1 MDDWLDGVPWDKY
14 FKTDIPL
21 CIIMSHLSFEGQ
33 SKVSYCLECSEKHG
47 QTAKILLR
55 EALQRATADGPD
67 SEGVV
72 EKVRGVVEELSGFED
87 DTNTV
92 ENPKVSVLNNMA
104 REIRK
109 TIYASQAEIGGA
121 TMDILEQVKKD
132 LDHLVDETYNVRQ
145 TEECPTCKI
154 EVKTEKA
161 VEKAPSLDEYGKSV
175 SEKRR
180 QFLEEIRGVVG

>member
-1 MDDWLDGVPWDKY
+1 LK
-14 FKTDIPL
+14 
-21 CIIMSHLSFEGQ
+21 
-33 SKVSYCLECSEKHG
+33 
-47 QTAKILLR
+47 
-55 EALQRATADGPD
+55 EALQRAEADGSD

-92 ENPKVSVLNNMA
+92 DNPNVLVLNNMA

-109 TIYASQAEIGGA
+109 AIYASKAELGEA
-121 TMDILEQVKKD
+121 DIETLREFKKN
-132 LDHLVDETYNVRQ
+132 LDELVDKTYEIRQ

-154 EVKTEKA
+154 KAQAEAEEVKKE
-161 VEKAPSLDEYGKSV
+161 VPSLDEYGKSV

-180 QFLEEIRGVVG
+180 QFLQEIRGIVE

>member
-1 MDDWLDGVPWDKY
+1 
-14 FKTDIPL
+14 
-21 CIIMSHLSFEGQ
+21 MSHMSFEGQ

-47 QTAKILLR
+47 QTAKVLLR

-109 TIYASQAEIGGA
+109 SIYASQAELGGA
-121 TMDILEQVKKD
+121 TIDTLQEIKTSIDQ
-132 LDHLVDETYNVRQ
+132 LVDETYIVRQ

-154 EVKTEKA
+154 KVKAEEVVEKA